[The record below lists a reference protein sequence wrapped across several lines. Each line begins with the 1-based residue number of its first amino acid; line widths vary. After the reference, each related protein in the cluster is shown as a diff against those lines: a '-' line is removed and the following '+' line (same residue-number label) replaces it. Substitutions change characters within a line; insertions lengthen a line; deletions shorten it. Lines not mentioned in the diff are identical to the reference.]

1 MPTVRHQSDVR
12 GSALLSRNPGGPKAR
27 LRQGLKLAPNFA
39 QHRRLDR
46 LRELLARNPGGVTLY
61 QLAEMLEVAP
71 RTMRRYLKEI
81 EREYE
86 LSPLRPRG
94 GGPCLWRIRPSELPR
109 KVEMRRAQ
117 AYALLA
123 TRHVFDALQGS
134 ALFDEIDMAVSK
146 LRAFADRP
154 GRGPNAG
161 LANARLEERFAYL
174 PRVTREQPDN
184 SEELDELYLAVSELR
199 PLSLRYPG
207 DDRPRAGREE
217 RFVIHPYALV
227 LYGDAVYCVG
237 QHLPSE
243 QIRTFAFDRM
253 RDVHASP
260 DERFELPPHFRVE
273 EHFQGEFGA
282 LTPSAPIK
290 VVVELDARAAR
301 IVREVKWHPSQKA
314 SSLAGGGARV
324 TFLVDDAENLLSW
337 VLSLGSGAHVVEPEA
352 LRERV
357 RQELEATLESYGG
370 AAGRDGALPLGVA
383 RTALR
388 RKGA

>member
-1 MPTVRHQSDVR
+1 MATVRQ
-12 GSALLSRNPGGPKAR
+12 
-27 LRQGLKLAPNFA
+27 LRSSPPLKLGPSFA

-46 LRELLARNPGGVTLY
+46 LRDLLARHPGGVTLY

-123 TRHVFDALQGS
+123 TRRVFDALQGS

-146 LRAFADRP
+146 LRTFADRP

-161 LANARLEERFAYL
+161 LANVRLEDRFVYL
-174 PRVTREQPDN
+174 PRLTRDN
-184 SEELDELYLAVSELR
+184 SEKSEELDELFLAVSELH
-199 PLSLRYPG
+199 PLSLRYAVE
-207 DDRPRAGREE
+207 DRPRPARDE

-227 LYGDAVYCVG
+227 LYGDCVHCVG
-237 QHLPSE
+237 CHVPSQE
-243 QIRTFAFDRM
+243 IRTFAVDRM
-253 RDVHASP
+253 RDAHVFL
-260 DERFELPPHFRVE
+260 DERFELPPQFRLE
-273 EHFQGEFGA
+273 EHFRGEFGA
-282 LTPSAPIK
+282 LAPQNSVK

-301 IVREVKWHPSQKA
+301 SVRDVKWHPSQKT
-314 SSLAGGGARV
+314 SSIAGGGARV
-324 TFLVDDAENLLSW
+324 SFAVEDPELLASW
-337 VLSLGSGAHVVEPEA
+337 VLGFGSGAQVLEPES
-352 LRERV
+352 LRDMV
-357 RQELEATLESYGG
+357 RQELEAALESYGG
-370 AAGRDGALPLGVA
+370 GAPRDSAAAVSIRRPLARRGA
-383 RTALR
+383 
-388 RKGA
+388 